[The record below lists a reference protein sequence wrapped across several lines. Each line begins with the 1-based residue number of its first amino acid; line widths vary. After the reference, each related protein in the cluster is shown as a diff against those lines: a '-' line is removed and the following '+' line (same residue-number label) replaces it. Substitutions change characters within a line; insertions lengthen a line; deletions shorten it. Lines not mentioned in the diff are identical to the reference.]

1 MIKNRF
7 KSLLSRFQKANRLSE
22 DNENLCIRLMI
33 DKLEKKSQSNSA
45 SDKQIK
51 NEEIQM
57 SDESQSFSC
66 SSA

>member
-7 KSLLSRFQKANRLSE
+7 KSLLSRFQKSNRLSE

>member
-7 KSLLSRFQKANRLSE
+7 KSLLSRFQRANRLSE

-33 DKLEKKSQSNSA
+33 DKLEKRSQSNSA

-51 NEEIQM
+51 NEEIQI
-57 SDESQSFSC
+57 SDERQSFSC
-66 SSA
+66 VSA

>member
-7 KSLLSRFQKANRLSE
+7 KSLLSRFQKANRFSE

-33 DKLEKKSQSNSA
+33 DKLEKKSQSNSD